1 MIRPCIFI
9 LGTRAQ
15 LVKVAP
21 VLRKAVESGLPHC
34 VWFSGQHRESI
45 SDLIADFDLQSSF
58 VMPEVL
64 EERSS
69 IKDLVTWVPRMLR
82 DSRHYLLKQA
92 EATNAAPLVVVHGDT
107 LTTFLAALAATLSA
121 GDVVHL
127 ESGLSSKSLLDPFP
141 EELLRR
147 MTFRL
152 TRYALCPN
160 PEAVAIMQRF
170 RDCEVVNTHENT
182 ILDSV
187 RYALA
192 NKTRA
197 VRDEENTYFVASV
210 HRFRNLYQSTRLTR
224 LVSELVQISQ
234 RGKVYFVLHPPTK
247 RRLKE
252 TGLLEKLQNVAS
264 IRLIPRLPYTRFLSL
279 LASARGV
286 FTDGGSNQ
294 EELAYLGVPTIL
306 FRTRSERPDGLGR
319 NIRLMDQIDQT
330 LDEFITSGGLDAI
343 RQPARTESKVFPS
356 THTVKM
362 LRDWATLDAE

>member
-1 MIRPCIFI
+1 MMRPCIFI

-21 VLRKAVESGLPHC
+21 VLREAVESGLPHC

-45 SDLIADFDLQSSF
+45 SDLIADFALQSSF
-58 VMPEVL
+58 VMPETH
-64 EERSS
+64 EEKSS
-69 IKDLVTWVPRMLR
+69 IKSLVAWVPRMLR
-82 DSRHYLLKQA
+82 DSRRYLLKQA
-92 EATNAAPLVVVHGDT
+92 GAANAAPLVVVHGDT
-107 LTTFLAALAATLSA
+107 LTTFLAALAAKLSA

-170 RDCEVVNTHENT
+170 RGCKVVNTFENT
-182 ILDSV
+182 LLDSV

-192 NKTRA
+192 NNARA
-197 VRDEENTYFVASV
+197 ACDQEDAYFVASV
-210 HRFRNLYQSTRLTR
+210 HRFQNLYQSSRLTR
-224 LVSELVQISQ
+224 LVLELVQISR
-234 RGKVYFVLHPPTK
+234 RGKVYFVLHPPTA

-252 TGLLEKLQNVAS
+252 TGLIEKLQDGPS
-264 IRLIPRLPYTRFLSL
+264 IRLIPRLPYTRFLTL
-279 LASARGV
+279 LANARGV

-294 EELAYLGVPTIL
+294 EELSYLGVPAIL
-306 FRTRSERPDGLGR
+306 FRTCSERPDGLGS
-319 NIRLMDQIDQT
+319 NIRLIDEIDQT

-343 RQPARTESKVFPS
+343 RQPARTGSKVFPS
-356 THTVKM
+356 AHVVKM
-362 LRDWATLDAE
+362 LRDWATLDS